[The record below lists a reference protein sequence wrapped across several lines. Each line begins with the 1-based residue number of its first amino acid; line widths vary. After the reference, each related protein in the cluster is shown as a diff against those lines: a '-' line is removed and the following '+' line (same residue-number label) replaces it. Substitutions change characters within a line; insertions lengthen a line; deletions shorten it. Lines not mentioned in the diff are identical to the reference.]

1 MNFVSIWGCPKY
13 PSPHA
18 SDDIIPIKAI
28 PKFPEAEPVRCS
40 MLKGFKSDASIDV
53 EMLLK
58 PPAST
63 TTITGRIIRV
73 KNINNPWIISV

>member
-1 MNFVSIWGCPKY
+1 
-13 PSPHA
+13 
-18 SDDIIPIKAI
+18 
-28 PKFPEAEPVRCS
+28 

-73 KNINNPWIISV
+73 KNINNP